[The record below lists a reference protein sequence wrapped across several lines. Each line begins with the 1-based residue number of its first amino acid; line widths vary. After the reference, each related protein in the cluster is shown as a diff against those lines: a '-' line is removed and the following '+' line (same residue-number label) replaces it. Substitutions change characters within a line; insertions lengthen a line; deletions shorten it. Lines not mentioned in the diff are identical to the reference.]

1 MAKYEVKFSCGH
13 THTIDLFG
21 SAADRE
27 RKIKYF
33 EECGI
38 CPECKKETKE
48 KQIAETELELQLPQI
63 EGISEKQ
70 INYAKSLRY
79 EVAHKNMDT
88 INSFR
93 EQISTCG
100 HTISEIA
107 EVAVKKP
114 HSRLA
119 IGYFCCIE
127 TNASKIID
135 AFK

>member
-1 MAKYEVKFSCGH
+1 MDTLTLSTFSVPQQIENAKSNISRNAV
-13 THTIDLFG
+13 
-21 SAADRE
+21 SA
-27 RKIKYF
+27 
-33 EECGI
+33 
-38 CPECKKETKE
+38 PNVKKETKE
-48 KQIAETELELQLPQI
+48 KQITETELELQLPQI